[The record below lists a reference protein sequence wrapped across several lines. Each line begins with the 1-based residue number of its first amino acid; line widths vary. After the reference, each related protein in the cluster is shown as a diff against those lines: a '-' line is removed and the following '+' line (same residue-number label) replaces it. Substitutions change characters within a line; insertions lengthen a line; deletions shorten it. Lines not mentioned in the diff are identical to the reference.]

1 MNRSLLLS
9 VLLSTAVF
17 ACASDPNKAANDA
30 HDEQL
35 KSERNQAQS
44 NADHRSDVKVNAAE
58 VRQENTTDNATGTPA
73 MKNTTEANAKMTEAR
88 TVARAKAT
96 ERLEKVDARIVE
108 LKALVDKAG
117 PKAPTS
123 ARDSLKTVATQRGL
137 VTNELGRL
145 PTVTDDQFRNATDNL
160 DKQLD
165 TLEGLV
171 KNAGTEVDKIK
182 R

>member
-1 MNRSLLLS
+1 M
-9 VLLSTAVF
+9 
-17 ACASDPNKAANDA
+17 
-30 HDEQL
+30 
-35 KSERNQAQS
+35 
-44 NADHRSDVKVNAAE
+44 
-58 VRQENTTDNATGTPA
+58 
-73 MKNTTEANAKMTEAR
+73 
-88 TVARAKAT
+88 
-96 ERLEKVDARIVE
+96 E

>member
-9 VLLSTAVF
+9 VVLSTAVF
-17 ACASDPNKAANDA
+17 ACASDPNKAVNDA
-30 HDEQL
+30 HDDQL

-58 VRQENTTDNATGTPA
+58 VRQENTTDNAVGTPA
-73 MKNTTEANAKMTEAR
+73 MKNTTEAEAKMTEAR

-96 ERLEKVDARIVE
+96 ERLQKLDARVVE
-108 LKALVDKAG
+108 LKGLIDRAG

-123 ARDSLKTVATQRGL
+123 TRDSLKTVATQRGL
-137 VTNELGRL
+137 VSNEIDHLT
-145 PTVTDDQFRNATDNL
+145 TVSNDQFRNATDNL

-182 R
+182 K

>member
-35 KSERNQAQS
+35 KTERNQAQ
-44 NADHRSDVKVNAAE
+44 NAADKRSDVKVNAAE
-58 VRQENTTDNATGTPA
+58 MQQERTADNAAGTPA
-73 MKNTTEANAKMTEAR
+73 MKKTTAADSKMTEAR

-108 LKALVDKAG
+108 LKSLVAKAG

-123 ARDSLKTVATQRGL
+123 ASDSLRTVATQRGM
-137 VTNELGRL
+137 VTNELDRL
-145 PTVTDDQFRNATDNL
+145 PTISDDQFRNATDNL

-182 R
+182 K